1 MPQRRVLFAIRDP
14 AARSQPGL
22 LKALQVARALGASL
36 ELFHALTDSVIVAP
50 GPYEF
55 DAVDKLRERA
65 EEQARVPLARL
76 CTVAQKHRVEAH
88 ASVEWDRPAHE
99 AVMRRA
105 QEIDADLIIAECH
118 PGARHRPWLLHL
130 TEWELLRN
138 SPMPVLLLKNP
149 KPYRRPRLL
158 AAVDPAHAHAKPLA
172 LDSRILAVSG
182 ELGQALRG
190 SLHVMHANYPSIVGP
205 DVRAAAGKAAST
217 WSMLTF
223 EELKTQ
229 EREAFEEF
237 RASAG
242 IPRTRAHLV
251 DGNPVT
257 AIPRTAKKLGAAI
270 VAMGVV
276 SRSALERMF
285 IGNTAERVLG
295 ELPCDVLVI
304 KPAKVGA

>member
-22 LKALQVARALGASL
+22 LKAIQVARALGASI

-88 ASVEWDRPAHE
+88 SSVEWDRPAHE

-105 QEIDADLIIAECH
+105 QEIGADLIIAECH

-138 SPMPVLLLKNP
+138 SPLPVLLLKNP

-158 AAVDPAHAHAKPLA
+158 AAVDPAHAHGKPLA
-172 LDSRILAVSG
+172 LDSRILAVAG

-190 SLHVMHANYPSIVGP
+190 SLHLMHANYPSIVGP
-205 DVRAAAGKAAST
+205 DVRAAAGRAAST
-217 WSMLTF
+217 WSTLTF
-223 EELKTQ
+223 EELKTR

-237 RASAG
+237 RAGAG

-251 DGNPVT
+251 DGNPAT

-295 ELPCDVLVI
+295 ELACDVLVI
-304 KPAKVGA
+304 KPVKAAS